1 MCIFY
6 IPHEWY
12 HNTCPSDSLNTT
24 TSGPI
29 CVATMALFHSSCLAV
44 LGLHCGAQAPIAV
57 ACVLGST
64 GCGRTGFRSCGSQ
77 ALDRRPS
84 SFGEFCCSKAH
95 GIFLDQGSNPRLP
108 HWRWILIH
116 CTIREGLFHLFF
128 MTGTNQFLIL
138 VLHCLIR
145 NPYLMPNPCPHSHL
159 IFSLLIALH
168 SVHSLS
174 SPTKDQTLAPCIE
187 LAKS

>member
-1 MCIFY
+1 MSGII
-6 IPHEWY
+6 IPVRL
-12 HNTCPSDSLNTT
+12 TPLIRQPLGPSVLLRWPYFTLHVWLCWGRKILA
-24 TSGPI
+24 SG
-29 CVATMALFHSSCLAV
+29 L
-44 LGLHCGAQAPIAV
+44 
-57 ACVLGST
+57 
-64 GCGRTGFRSCGSQ
+64 
-77 ALDRRPS
+77 
-84 SFGEFCCSKAH
+84 CCSKAH

>member
-84 SFGEFCCSKAH
+84 SFGEWALLLQGTWSLPGP
-95 GIFLDQGSNPRLP
+95 GIKPTSPALAVDSDPLHHQRRPVSSFFYDWDESIPYISSSLP
-108 HWRWILIH
+108 H
-116 CTIREGLFHLFF
+116 
-128 MTGTNQFLIL
+128 
-138 VLHCLIR
+138 
-145 NPYLMPNPCPHSHL
+145 
-159 IFSLLIALH
+159 
-168 SVHSLS
+168 
-174 SPTKDQTLAPCIE
+174 
-187 LAKS
+187 